1 MLKELHIRNFALIDK
16 LDIDFESGFSVI
28 TGETGAGKS
37 IVLGAIGLLM
47 GQRADT
53 KAIKTGEQKCSIE
66 AHFNLSAYDMKDW
79 FDENE
84 IDFDADDCIIR
95 RELTAS
101 GKSRGFINDTPASV
115 HQMKELGEMLM
126 DVHSQHQNLLLQ
138 KEDFQLNTVDIIAHN
153 TKEREEYSKAF
164 HELHD
169 AEKALA
175 ELKNS
180 ISDNR
185 KNEEFMRFQLD
196 ELTAANLV
204 KGEQEEL
211 EQEQESASH
220 TEDIKSALYEADVLL
235 NGDDN
240 DIISNLKQV
249 CSSIESITRV
259 YPHVEELSERLE
271 SAYIEIK
278 DIASDISS
286 TLDDVEFDPE
296 RLEYINNRLDTIYS
310 LEKKYSKGNVE
321 ELIEERDRLQKAID
335 AIDNSDE
342 DLKELSAK
350 VDTLRKKA
358 QQLAETL
365 TKTRTNAAK
374 TVEDEIHK
382 RLTALG
388 MPNVQFAVELTCN
401 KTEDS
406 SHLTKDGQDKIAFMF
421 SANKGMALRPVSQVA
436 SGGEIARVM
445 LSLKAM
451 ISGAVKLP
459 TIIFD
464 EIDTGVSGKMAE
476 KMADIMKEMGEANRQ
491 VISITH
497 LPQIAAKGSFHYKV
511 EKHDTESGTTSL
523 MRRLNDEERV
533 QEIAQMLSGENIT
546 DAALTN
552 ARELL
557 KTHSLPLPKREG
569 SSLL

>member
-1 MLKELHIRNFALIDK
+1 MLKELHIRNFALIDS

-53 KAIKTGEQKCSIE
+53 KAIKTDAQKCSIE
-66 AHFNLSAYDMKDW
+66 AHFNLSAYDMQEW

-101 GKSRGFINDTPASV
+101 GKSRGFINDTPATV

-138 KEDFQLNTVDIIAHN
+138 KEDFQLNTVDIIANN
-153 TKEREEYSKAF
+153 TIERTEYTKAF
-164 HELHD
+164 NELHA
-169 AEKALA
+169 AEKVLA
-175 ELKNS
+175 ELKKN
-180 ISDNR
+180 ISENQ

-196 ELTAANLV
+196 ELTAANLIE
-204 KGEQEEL
+204 GEQEKL
-211 EQEQESASH
+211 EQEQESATH

-235 NGDDN
+235 NGDSN
-240 DIISNLKQV
+240 DIIGNLKQV
-249 CSSIESITRV
+249 CGSIENITKIF
-259 YPHVEELSERLE
+259 PQVEEISERLE

-278 DIASDISS
+278 DIASDISGA
-286 TLDDVEFDPE
+286 LDDVDFDPE
-296 RLEYINNRLDTIYS
+296 RLEYINNRLDMFYS
-310 LEKKYSKGNVE
+310 LEKKYSKSTVE
-321 ELIEERDRLQKAID
+321 ELIEERDRLQKAVD

-342 DLKELSAK
+342 ELKEQTAK
-350 VDTLRKKA
+350 VASLLKKA
-358 QQLAETL
+358 QQHADNL
-365 TKTRTNAAK
+365 TKTRTKSAK
-374 TVEDEIHK
+374 TVEAEIHK

-401 KTEDS
+401 KSDDS

-421 SANKGMALRPVSQVA
+421 SANKGMVLRPVSQVA

-511 EKHDTESGTTSL
+511 EKHETENGTTSL

-533 QEIAQMLSGENIT
+533 HEIAQMLSGENIT

-552 ARELL
+552 AKELL
-557 KTHSLPLPKREG
+557 KPAAN
-569 SSLL
+569 

>member
-342 DLKELSAK
+342 DMKELSAK

-365 TKTRTNAAK
+365 TKTRTKAAK

-557 KTHSLPLPKREG
+557 KTHSLPLP
-569 SSLL
+569 

>member
-47 GQRADT
+47 GQRADI

-84 IDFDADDCIIR
+84 IDFDAEDCIIR

-164 HELHD
+164 HELHN

-365 TKTRTNAAK
+365 TKTRTKAAK

-557 KTHSLPLPKREG
+557 KPAAN
-569 SSLL
+569 

>member
-185 KNEEFMRFQLD
+185 KNEEFMRFQLN
-196 ELTAANLV
+196 ELTAANFV

-365 TKTRTNAAK
+365 TKTRTKAAK

-557 KTHSLPLPKREG
+557 KTHSLPLP
-569 SSLL
+569 

>member
-185 KNEEFMRFQLD
+185 KNEEFMRFQLN
-196 ELTAANLV
+196 ELTAANFV

-365 TKTRTNAAK
+365 TKTRTKAAK

-546 DAALTN
+546 EAALTN

-557 KTHSLPLPKREG
+557 KPAAN
-569 SSLL
+569 

>member
-1 MLKELHIRNFALIDK
+1 MLKELHIRNFALIDS

-53 KAIKTGEQKCSIE
+53 KAIKTDAQKCSIE
-66 AHFNLSAYDMKDW
+66 AHFNLSAYDMKEW
-79 FDENE
+79 FDDNE
-84 IDFDADDCIIR
+84 IDFDANDCIIR

-101 GKSRGFINDTPASV
+101 GKSRGFINDTPATV

-138 KEDFQLNTVDIIAHN
+138 KEDFQLNTVDIIARN
-153 TKEREEYSKAF
+153 TKEREAYTKAF
-164 HELHD
+164 NDFHA
-169 AEKALA
+169 AEKTLA
-175 ELKNS
+175 ELKES
-180 ISDNR
+180 ISENQ
-185 KNEEFMRFQLD
+185 KNEDFMRFQLE
-196 ELTAANLV
+196 ELTVANLME
-204 KGEQEEL
+204 GEQEEL
-211 EQEQESASH
+211 EQEQDSASH
-220 TEDIKSALYEADVLL
+220 TEEIKSALYAADTLL

-240 DIISNLKQV
+240 DIIGNLKQV
-249 CSSIESITRV
+249 CGSIESITSV
-259 YPHVEELSERLE
+259 FPQVEELSERLE

-278 DIASDISS
+278 DIASDINSA
-286 TLDDVEFDPE
+286 LDDVEFDPK
-296 RLEYINNRLDTIYS
+296 RLEYINDRLDTFYS
-310 LEKKYSKGNVE
+310 LEKKYSKNTVE
-321 ELIEERDRLQKAID
+321 ELIEERDRLQRAID

-342 DLKELSAK
+342 ELKEQTAK
-350 VDTLRKKA
+350 VASLRNEA
-358 QQLAETL
+358 QQLAEAL
-365 TKTRTNAAK
+365 TKTRTKAAK
-374 TVEDEIHK
+374 TVEEEIHK
-382 RLTALG
+382 RLTSLG

-401 KTEDS
+401 KSDDS

-421 SANKGMALRPVSQVA
+421 SANKGMTLRPVSQVA

-476 KMADIMKEMGEANRQ
+476 KMAEIMKEMGEANRQ

-497 LPQIAAKGSFHYKV
+497 LPQIASKGSCHYKV

-546 DAALTN
+546 EAALTN

-557 KTHSLPLPKREG
+557 KPAAN
-569 SSLL
+569 

>member
-365 TKTRTNAAK
+365 TKTRTKAAK

-557 KTHSLPLPKREG
+557 KPAAN
-569 SSLL
+569 

>member
-1 MLKELHIRNFALIDK
+1 MLKELHIRNFALIDS

-53 KAIKTGEQKCSIE
+53 KAIKTDAQKCSIE
-66 AHFNLSAYDMKDW
+66 AHFNLSAYDMQEW

-101 GKSRGFINDTPASV
+101 GKSRGFINDTPATV

-138 KEDFQLNTVDIIAHN
+138 KEDFQLNTVDIIANN
-153 TKEREEYSKAF
+153 TIERTEYTKAF
-164 HELHD
+164 NELHA

-175 ELKNS
+175 ELKKN
-180 ISDNR
+180 ISESQ

-196 ELTAANLV
+196 ELTAANLIE
-204 KGEQEEL
+204 GEQEKL
-211 EQEQESASH
+211 EQEQESATH

-235 NGDDN
+235 NGDSN
-240 DIISNLKQV
+240 DIIGNLKQV
-249 CSSIESITRV
+249 CGSIESITKV
-259 YPHVEELSERLE
+259 FPQVEEISERLE

-278 DIASDISS
+278 DIASDISGA
-286 TLDDVEFDPE
+286 LDDVDFDPE
-296 RLEYINNRLDTIYS
+296 RLEYINNRLDMFYS
-310 LEKKYSKGNVE
+310 LEKKYSKSTVE
-321 ELIEERDRLQKAID
+321 ELIEERDRLQKAVD

-342 DLKELSAK
+342 ELKEQTAK
-350 VDTLRKKA
+350 VASLLKKA
-358 QQLAETL
+358 QQHADNL
-365 TKTRTNAAK
+365 TKTRTKSAK
-374 TVEDEIHK
+374 TVEAEIHK

-401 KTEDS
+401 KSDDS

-421 SANKGMALRPVSQVA
+421 SANKGMVLRPVSQVA

-511 EKHDTESGTTSL
+511 EKHETENGTTSL

-552 ARELL
+552 AKELL
-557 KTHSLPLPKREG
+557 KPAAN
-569 SSLL
+569 

>member
-1 MLKELHIRNFALIDK
+1 MLKELHIRNFALIDS

-53 KAIKTGEQKCSIE
+53 KAIKTGAQKCSIE
-66 AHFNLSAYDMKDW
+66 AHFNLSAYDMKKW

-84 IDFDADDCIIR
+84 IDYDADDCIIR

-153 TKEREEYSKAF
+153 TKEREAYTKAF
-164 HELHD
+164 HELHA

-175 ELKNS
+175 ELKES
-180 ISDNR
+180 ISESQ
-185 KNEEFMRFQLD
+185 KNEDFMRFQLD

-204 KGEQEEL
+204 AGEQEEL
-211 EQEQESASH
+211 EQEQDSASH
-220 TEDIKSALYEADVLL
+220 TEEIKSALYTADTLL
-235 NGDDN
+235 NGDNN

-249 CSSIESITRV
+249 CGSIESITSV
-259 YPHVEELSERLE
+259 FPQVEELSERLE

-278 DIASDISS
+278 DIASDINSA
-286 TLDDVEFDPE
+286 LDDVEFDPN
-296 RLEYINNRLDTIYS
+296 RLEYINDRLDTLYS
-310 LEKKYSKGNVE
+310 LEKKYSKSTVE
-321 ELIEERDRLQKAID
+321 ELIEERDRLQRAID

-342 DLKELSAK
+342 ELKEQTAK
-350 VDTLRKKA
+350 VVSLRKEA
-358 QQLAETL
+358 MQLAEAL
-365 TKTRTNAAK
+365 TKTRAKAAK
-374 TVEDEIHK
+374 TVEEEIHK

-401 KTEDS
+401 KSDDS

-476 KMADIMKEMGEANRQ
+476 KMAEIMKEMGEANRQ

-497 LPQIAAKGSFHYKV
+497 LPQIASKGSCHYKV

-546 DAALTN
+546 EAALTN

-557 KTHSLPLPKREG
+557 KR
-569 SSLL
+569 

>member
-196 ELTAANLV
+196 ELTAANFV

-358 QQLAETL
+358 QQLAGTL
-365 TKTRTNAAK
+365 TKTRAKAAK

-557 KTHSLPLPKREG
+557 KTHSLPLP
-569 SSLL
+569 

>member
-1 MLKELHIRNFALIDK
+1 MLKELHIRNFALIDS

-53 KAIKTGEQKCSIE
+53 KAIKTGAQKCSIE
-66 AHFNLSAYDMKDW
+66 AHFNLSAYDMKEW

-138 KEDFQLNTVDIIAHN
+138 KEDFQLNTIDIIARN
-153 TKEREEYSKAF
+153 TKEREAYTKAF
-164 HELHD
+164 HELHA

-175 ELKNS
+175 ELKES
-180 ISDNR
+180 ISESQ
-185 KNEEFMRFQLD
+185 KNEDFMRFQLE
-196 ELTAANLV
+196 ELTGANLV
-204 KGEQEEL
+204 EGEQEEL
-211 EQEQESASH
+211 EQEQDSASH
-220 TEDIKSALYEADVLL
+220 TEEIKSALYAADTLL
-235 NGDDN
+235 NGDNN
-240 DIISNLKQV
+240 DIIGNLKQV
-249 CSSIESITRV
+249 CGSIESITSV
-259 YPHVEELSERLE
+259 FPQVEELSERLE

-278 DIASDISS
+278 DIASDINSA
-286 TLDDVEFDPE
+286 LDDVEFDPK
-296 RLEYINNRLDTIYS
+296 RLEYINDRLDTFYS
-310 LEKKYSKGNVE
+310 LEKKYSKSTVE
-321 ELIEERDRLQKAID
+321 ELIEERDRLQHAID

-342 DLKELSAK
+342 ELKEQTAK
-350 VDTLRKKA
+350 VASLRKEA
-358 QQLAETL
+358 QQLAEAL
-365 TKTRTNAAK
+365 TKTRTKAAK
-374 TVEDEIHK
+374 TVEEEIHK

-388 MPNVQFAVELTCN
+388 MPNVQFAVELTSN
-401 KTEDS
+401 KSDDS

-476 KMADIMKEMGEANRQ
+476 KMAEIMKEMGEANRQ

-497 LPQIAAKGSFHYKV
+497 LPQIASKGSCHYKV

-523 MRRLNDEERV
+523 MRRLNDEERI

-546 DAALTN
+546 EAALTN

-557 KTHSLPLPKREG
+557 KPMAN
-569 SSLL
+569 

>member
-1 MLKELHIRNFALIDK
+1 MLKELHIRNFALIDS

-53 KAIKTGEQKCSIE
+53 KTIKTGAQKCSIE
-66 AHFNLSAYDMKDW
+66 AHFNLSAYNMKEW

-138 KEDFQLNTVDIIAHN
+138 KEDFQLNTVDIIARN
-153 TKEREEYSKAF
+153 TKEREVYTKAF
-164 HELHD
+164 HELHS

-175 ELKNS
+175 ELKDC
-180 ISDNR
+180 ISENQ
-185 KNEEFMRFQLD
+185 KNEDFMRFQLE

-204 KGEQEEL
+204 EGEQEEL
-211 EQEQESASH
+211 EQEQDSASH
-220 TEDIKSALYEADVLL
+220 TEEIKSALYAADTLL
-235 NGDDN
+235 NGDNN
-240 DIISNLKQV
+240 DIIGNLKQV
-249 CSSIESITRV
+249 CGNIESITRV
-259 YPHVEELSERLE
+259 FPQVEELSERLE

-278 DIASDISS
+278 DIASDINS
-286 TLDDVEFDPE
+286 TLDDVEFDPK
-296 RLEYINNRLDTIYS
+296 RLEYINNRLDTFYS
-310 LEKKYSKGNVE
+310 LEKKYSKSTVE

-342 DLKELSAK
+342 ELKEQTTK
-350 VDTLRKKA
+350 VASLRKEA
-358 QQLAETL
+358 QQLADAL
-365 TKTRTNAAK
+365 TKTRTTAAK
-374 TVEDEIHK
+374 TVEEEIHK

-388 MPNVQFAVELTCN
+388 MPNVQFAVELTSN
-401 KTEDS
+401 KFDDS
-406 SHLTKDGQDKIAFMF
+406 SHLTKEGQDKIAFMF

-476 KMADIMKEMGEANRQ
+476 KMAEIMKEMGEANRQ

-497 LPQIAAKGSFHYKV
+497 LPQIASKGTCHYKV

-523 MRRLNDEERV
+523 MRRLNDDERV

-546 DAALTN
+546 EAALTN

-557 KTHSLPLPKREG
+557 KPMAN
-569 SSLL
+569 

>member
-1 MLKELHIRNFALIDK
+1 MLKELHIRNFALIDS
-16 LDIDFESGFSVI
+16 LDIDFEPGFSVI

-53 KAIKTGEQKCSIE
+53 KAIKTDAQKCSIE
-66 AHFNLSAYDMKDW
+66 AHFNLSAYDMQEL

-101 GKSRGFINDTPASV
+101 GKSRGFINDTPATV

-138 KEDFQLNTVDIIAHN
+138 KEDFQLNTVDIIANN
-153 TKEREEYSKAF
+153 TIERTEYTKAF
-164 HELHD
+164 NELHA

-175 ELKNS
+175 ELKKN
-180 ISDNR
+180 ISENQ

-196 ELTAANLV
+196 ELTAANLIE
-204 KGEQEEL
+204 GEQEKL
-211 EQEQESASH
+211 EQEQESATH

-235 NGDDN
+235 NGDSN
-240 DIISNLKQV
+240 DIIGNLKQV
-249 CSSIESITRV
+249 CGSIESITKV
-259 YPHVEELSERLE
+259 FPQVEEISERLE

-278 DIASDISS
+278 DIASDISGA
-286 TLDDVEFDPE
+286 LDDVDFDPE
-296 RLEYINNRLDTIYS
+296 RLEYINNRLDMFYS
-310 LEKKYSKGNVE
+310 LEKKYSKSTVE
-321 ELIEERDRLQKAID
+321 ELIEERDRLQKAVD

-342 DLKELSAK
+342 ELKEQTAK
-350 VDTLRKKA
+350 VASLLKKA
-358 QQLAETL
+358 QQHADNL
-365 TKTRTNAAK
+365 TKTRTKSAK
-374 TVEDEIHK
+374 TVEAEIHK

-401 KTEDS
+401 KSDDS

-421 SANKGMALRPVSQVA
+421 SANKGMVLRPVSQVA

-511 EKHDTESGTTSL
+511 EKHETENGTTSL

-552 ARELL
+552 AKELL
-557 KTHSLPLPKREG
+557 KPAAN
-569 SSLL
+569 

>member
-196 ELTAANLV
+196 ELTAANFL

-365 TKTRTNAAK
+365 TKTRTKAAK

-557 KTHSLPLPKREG
+557 KTHSLPLP
-569 SSLL
+569 

>member
-1 MLKELHIRNFALIDK
+1 MLKELHIRNFALIDS

-53 KAIKTGEQKCSIE
+53 KAIKTGAQKCSIE
-66 AHFNLSAYDMKDW
+66 AHFNLSAYDMKEW

-84 IDFDADDCIIR
+84 IDYDADDCIIR

-101 GKSRGFINDTPASV
+101 GKSRGFINDTPATV

-138 KEDFQLNTVDIIAHN
+138 KEDFQLNTVDIIARN
-153 TKEREEYSKAF
+153 TKEREAYTKAF
-164 HELHD
+164 NDFHA
-169 AEKALA
+169 AEKVLT
-175 ELKNS
+175 ELKES
-180 ISDNR
+180 ISENQ
-185 KNEEFMRFQLD
+185 KNEDFMRFQLE

-204 KGEQEEL
+204 EGEQEEL
-211 EQEQESASH
+211 EQEQDSASH
-220 TEDIKSALYEADVLL
+220 TEEIKSALYAADTLL

-240 DIISNLKQV
+240 DIIGNLKQV
-249 CSSIESITRV
+249 CGSIESITSV
-259 YPHVEELSERLE
+259 FPQVEELSERLE

-278 DIASDISS
+278 DIASDINSA
-286 TLDDVEFDPE
+286 LDDVEFDPE
-296 RLEYINNRLDTIYS
+296 RLEYINDRLDTFYS
-310 LEKKYSKGNVE
+310 LEKKYSKNTVE
-321 ELIEERDRLQKAID
+321 ELIEERDRLQRAID

-342 DLKELSAK
+342 ELKEQTAK
-350 VDTLRKKA
+350 VASLRNEA
-358 QQLAETL
+358 QQLAEAL
-365 TKTRTNAAK
+365 TKTRTKAAK
-374 TVEDEIHK
+374 TVEEEIHK

-401 KTEDS
+401 KSDDS

-476 KMADIMKEMGEANRQ
+476 KMAEIMKEMGEANRQ

-497 LPQIAAKGSFHYKV
+497 LPQIASKGSCHYKV

-546 DAALTN
+546 EAALTN

-557 KTHSLPLPKREG
+557 KPAAN
-569 SSLL
+569 

>member
-196 ELTAANLV
+196 ELTAANFV

-249 CSSIESITRV
+249 CNSIESITRV

-342 DLKELSAK
+342 DMKELSAK

-557 KTHSLPLPKREG
+557 KTHSLPLP
-569 SSLL
+569 

>member
-552 ARELL
+552 AKELL
-557 KTHSLPLPKREG
+557 KPAAN
-569 SSLL
+569 

>member
-84 IDFDADDCIIR
+84 IDFDAEDCIIR

-365 TKTRTNAAK
+365 TKTRTKAAK

-459 TIIFD
+459 TISFD

-557 KTHSLPLPKREG
+557 KTHSLPLP
-569 SSLL
+569 